1 MGSVFEVEL
10 PDGTRRALKRFSAD
24 HGNIEFLKERFV
36 SEGRVLKRL
45 SHPRLVHVQ
54 DIGIDADGHPYFMMD
69 LVLDAAGES
78 TTLESVRAAG
88 KVSETDAERFYTDLV
103 EALRYC
109 HAQGVVHRDVKLN
122 NILIDAEGHAV
133 LSDFGISRI
142 VNADLR
148 DELQVS
154 TTFVTGE
161 TSGTRPVMGTYW
173 YLAPELR
180 QGSTATPASDWYALG
195 IMFFRLL
202 TGLWYEP
209 DTNAFDLLAP
219 YDKVWTKR
227 LKKLLAVNPAE
238 RHPVHVRPPQA
249 RPRAMTRI
257 LLPIAFG
264 VVLLGLLVGLTLP
277 VSTPPPSPP
286 PSPPPF
292 ISTSHTLQYGK
303 DAEFTFRP
311 CPPGTNVCEN
321 VSVTVS
327 EPYLLAATPVTRRQ
341 WFAVRGEP
349 LAAWPGGEDAP
360 MTAVTRAEVDD
371 FCARLNRRLVDR
383 LPDGYEIRL
392 PTVAEWRQAYA
403 AGDTMANAFE
413 RAGDLRQAYDRIGW
427 YGQGLD
433 GASRSASM
441 RRYYAEAGLPVP
453 LVKDIWP
460 EFPPKVLGRGTNEWM
475 RYSSQVAPVPVG
487 LKPANGLGLHDLCG
501 NCFERAFDTGPAEM
515 RGWGFTEW
523 GQTANGLYAGQG
535 LSVTNPV
542 ERGGA
547 SVLMLGAY
555 FAPDLP
561 GDRVWKS
568 PYDATPFLGFRLCL
582 GPKLPPH

>member
-180 QGSTATPASDWYALG
+180 TGGTATPASDWYALG
-195 IMFFRLL
+195 VTFFRLL

-249 RPRAMTRI
+249 RPRAMTCI

-292 ISTSHTLQYGK
+292 TSTSHTLHYG
-303 DAEFTFRP
+303 
-311 CPPGTNVCEN
+311 N
-321 VSVTVS
+321 
-327 EPYLLAATPVTRRQ
+327 
-341 WFAVRGEP
+341 W
-349 LAAWPGGEDAP
+349 
-360 MTAVTRAEVDD
+360 
-371 FCARLNRRLVDR
+371 
-383 LPDGYEIRL
+383 
-392 PTVAEWRQAYA
+392 VA
-403 AGDTMANAFE
+403 DKITHDM
-413 RAGDLRQAYDRIGW
+413 L
-427 YGQGLD
+427 
-433 GASRSASM
+433 
-441 RRYYAEAGLPVP
+441 YYS
-453 LVKDIWP
+453 
-460 EFPPKVLGRGTNEWM
+460 T
-475 RYSSQVAPVPVG
+475 
-487 LKPANGLGLHDLCG
+487 
-501 NCFERAFDTGPAEM
+501 
-515 RGWGFTEW
+515 
-523 GQTANGLYAGQG
+523 
-535 LSVTNPV
+535 
-542 ERGGA
+542 
-547 SVLMLGAY
+547 
-555 FAPDLP
+555 
-561 GDRVWKS
+561 
-568 PYDATPFLGFRLCL
+568 
-582 GPKLPPH
+582 

>member
-180 QGSTATPASDWYALG
+180 TGGTATPASDWYALG

-238 RHPVHVRPPQA
+238 RHPRITNDPRSPAPP
-249 RPRAMTRI
+249 R
-257 LLPIAFG
+257 
-264 VVLLGLLVGLTLP
+264 
-277 VSTPPPSPP
+277 
-286 PSPPPF
+286 
-292 ISTSHTLQYGK
+292 
-303 DAEFTFRP
+303 
-311 CPPGTNVCEN
+311 
-321 VSVTVS
+321 
-327 EPYLLAATPVTRRQ
+327 
-341 WFAVRGEP
+341 
-349 LAAWPGGEDAP
+349 
-360 MTAVTRAEVDD
+360 
-371 FCARLNRRLVDR
+371 
-383 LPDGYEIRL
+383 
-392 PTVAEWRQAYA
+392 
-403 AGDTMANAFE
+403 
-413 RAGDLRQAYDRIGW
+413 RAGHLQSILRVCHSRACHFQA
-427 YGQGLD
+427 
-433 GASRSASM
+433 
-441 RRYYAEAGLPVP
+441 
-453 LVKDIWP
+453 
-460 EFPPKVLGRGTNEWM
+460 
-475 RYSSQVAPVPVG
+475 
-487 LKPANGLGLHDLCG
+487 
-501 NCFERAFDTGPAEM
+501 M
-515 RGWGFTEW
+515 RGHPTGC
-523 GQTANGLYAGQG
+523 
-535 LSVTNPV
+535 
-542 ERGGA
+542 RR
-547 SVLMLGAY
+547 
-555 FAPDLP
+555 DLP
-561 GDRVWKS
+561 GRVLR
-568 PYDATPFLGFRLCL
+568 AAR
-582 GPKLPPH
+582 PPVAIQSVRNSRETYLRGSSSSARAIPLAISF